1 MIIEAAVTAFIT
13 FFVILDPPGTAAVFA
28 AMTRNVADH
37 HRRHMARRATLLAAI
52 MLFAFAFIGEGLL
65 RILGISLPAFRVAGG
80 VLLFLLAADMVFAR
94 QSGLRSTTPVED
106 AETAAREDIT
116 VFPLAFPLIAG
127 PGAMTSVVL
136 MMGAAAGDY
145 QRQAVVLAM
154 LAVVMALLL
163 GMLLAAGRV
172 LRVLGL
178 TGAHVVGRVLGII
191 LAALAAQFV
200 IDGLKGALPGLVG

>member
-1 MIIEAAVTAFIT
+1 MLETAFTAFVT

-28 AMTRNVADH
+28 AMTRNLAEP
-37 HRRHMARRATLLAAI
+37 HRRVMARRATVMASS
-52 MLFAFAFIGEGLL
+52 MLFAFAVFGKPLLAAMGIG
-65 RILGISLPAFRVAGG
+65 LPAFRIGG
-80 VLLFLLAADMVFAR
+80 GLLLFLLAADMVFAR

-106 AETAAREDIT
+106 EEAAAREDIT

-136 MMGAAAGDY
+136 MMGRADGDPW
-145 QRQAVVLAM
+145 AVVTVLAT
-154 LAVVMALLL
+154 LALVMAILLL
-163 GMLLAAGRV
+163 MLFSAGRL
-172 LRVLGL
+172 LRVLGI

-200 IDGLKGALPGLVG
+200 LDGVLQAMPALGK